1 MIIYYLQE
9 NAKRNNKLI
18 FVFFQVKKIAVIEVF
33 YHRSKKDFYHKML
46 IQFMLVVLSVVTLR
60 YVATVKPIFRYIK
73 FKQLKY
79 VGNVMKIKKKRFID
93 FAKNYCDINKP
104 LIACHECK
112 DILTEK

>member
-9 NAKRNNKLI
+9 NAKQNNKLI
-18 FVFFQVKKIAVIEVF
+18 FVFFQVKRIAVIEVCKKNF
-33 YHRSKKDFYHKML
+33 YHRTL
-46 IQFMLVVLSVVTLR
+46 VQFLLVVLSVVTLR
-60 YVATVKPIFRYIK
+60 YVATVKPIFRYSK

-79 VGNVMKIKKKRFID
+79 VGNVMKIKKKRFLD

-104 LIACHECK
+104 LIVCHERK